1 MSATGEG
8 GMTAESP
15 SGWTVDTLRADVL
28 GRLGELD
35 KRYEQRFDA
44 QEKAVIT
51 ALRSAQE
58 AVSKAETATEKRFE
72 GVNEFR
78 SSLSDLT
85 ATMMPRAESTARW
98 SALAERVDKLEKAFA
113 ADSGRNKGL
122 SDGWGYVVGAIGAI
136 GAVVAIILA
145 FNN

>member
-1 MSATGEG
+1 MPGEG

-15 SGWTVDTLRADVL
+15 SGWTTDTLRADVL

-35 KRYEQRFDA
+35 KRYEQRFEA
-44 QEKAVIT
+44 QEKAVIS
-51 ALRSAQE
+51 ALHAAKE
-58 AVSKAETATEKRFE
+58 AVSKAEVATEKRFE

-98 SALAERVDKLEKAFA
+98 SALAERVDKMEKAIA
-113 ADSGRNKGL
+113 ADSGRNKGIND
-122 SDGWGYVVGAIGAI
+122 SWGYLVAAIGLAVGII
-136 GAVVAIILA
+136 GIILA
-145 FNN
+145 VQ